1 MCLNFIEVNPSN
13 INHIRYLFII
23 LRKRKYNISNDKLTK
38 YKDHKNFVINH
49 PYRFWYLIQKSK
61 NYIGVIYITHEN
73 VIGIYTFKSNK
84 KIYINCLREIL
95 NMHKPLKPIKSIRS
109 EFFIINVNPKN
120 QILIEAIK
128 YLDLQHIQNTYV
140 LKN

>member
-1 MCLNFIEVNPSN
+1 MCLNFIEVNSSD

-23 LRKRKYNISNDKLTK
+23 LQKREYNISNNKSNK
-38 YKDHKNFVINH
+38 YKDHKKFVANH
-49 PYRFWYLIQKSK
+49 PYRFWYLIQKS
-61 NYIGVIYITHEN
+61 NTYIGSIYITYEN
-73 VIGIYTFKSNK
+73 VIGINTLQSNK
-84 KIYINCLREIL
+84 NIIINSLSKII

-120 QILIEAIK
+120 KILIEAIRC
-128 YLDLQHIQNTYV
+128 LGLQHLQNTYI

>member
-1 MCLNFIEVNPSN
+1 MCLNFIEVNPRN

-38 YKDHKNFVINH
+38 YNDHKNFVANH
-49 PYRFWYLIQKSK
+49 PYRFWYFIQKCN
-61 NYIGVIYITHEN
+61 NYIGVIYITYEN
-73 VIGIYTFKSNK
+73 VIGIHTLESYKNT
-84 KIYINCLREIL
+84 YINSLRAIL

-120 QILIEAIK
+120 KILIEAIK
-128 YLDLQHIQNTYV
+128 TLGLQHIQNSYI
-140 LKN
+140 LKK